1 MEAYAYL
8 MLVFIA
14 LELCCCIWL
23 FHSFAAKR
31 RRKNRLTAAADI
43 VAILAAEWVVCDMLF
58 YDNLALKA
66 VAVIGL
72 LSLFMYRWFQI
83 RYTKAAVLV
92 MLFYSLMLVADYM
105 ALVVVGTVFPGKMWD
120 LSNFFI
126 IYGLRI
132 ASLALEFGMVFA
144 VKKMLGSKTTDLF
157 TVREWYALAAVSLIT
172 IFSVISITMETDW
185 TKYTSQP
192 IAVDFFHIHIIG
204 GILCI
209 NFIGFYLIH
218 SITERELKLREYAV
232 FREKVNNETAMY
244 RSISEN
250 LEKQRK
256 RTHEYKNQLAAI
268 SALAAQGA
276 WQELRDYIEQIETT
290 LQHRMDAVDTN
301 HVIVNAI
308 LNTKYREAVNK
319 GIVFVLKVNDLS
331 ALKIKDE
338 DIVVILSNLLNNALE
353 ACEQCETKQIK
364 LKFVLENGQA
374 VISVKNSMAAE
385 PLVENGK
392 ILSSKT
398 KDAAEHGMGIQ
409 NVAETVEKYGGRYMV
424 DYGEG
429 EFQFSIL
436 IPNNQAKEDKKWQL

>member
-1 MEAYAYL
+1 MMEGYAYL
-8 MLVFIA
+8 MLVFNA

-23 FHSFAAKR
+23 FCSFAAKR
-31 RRKNRLTAAADI
+31 RRKNRLTAAVYIIAL
-43 VAILAAEWVVCDMLF
+43 LAAEWVVCDMLF
-58 YDNLALKA
+58 YDNLVLKA
-66 VAVIGL
+66 IAVTGL
-72 LSLFMYRWFQI
+72 LSLFMYRWFQL
-83 RYTKAAVLV
+83 RYPKALVLA
-92 MLFYSLMLVADYM
+92 MLFYSVMLVADYM

-120 LSNFFI
+120 MSNFFI
-126 IYGLRI
+126 IYGLRT
-132 ASLALEFGMVFA
+132 ASAALEFGMVFG
-144 VKKMLGSKTTDLF
+144 VKKMLGNKTTALF

-172 IFSVISITMETDW
+172 ILSVISITVETDW

-232 FREKVNNETAMY
+232 FREKVRHETAMY
-244 RSISEN
+244 HSVSEN

-268 SALAAQGA
+268 SALAAQGDDR
-276 WQELRDYIEQIETT
+276 ELRAYIGKIEET

-308 LNTKYREAVNK
+308 LNTKYREAVDK

-331 ALKIKDE
+331 ALKMEEE
-338 DIVVILSNLLNNALE
+338 DIVIILSNLLNNALE
-353 ACEQCETKQIK
+353 ACERCEEKQIK

-374 VISVKNSMAAE
+374 VISVKNSMAAA
-385 PLVENGK
+385 PAVENGK
-392 ILSSKT
+392 VLTSKT
-398 KDAAEHGMGIQ
+398 KDAQEHGMGIQ
-409 NVAETVEKYGGRYMV
+409 NVVETVEKYGGRYML
-424 DYGEG
+424 DYGKG

-436 IPNNQAKEDKKWQL
+436 IPN

>member
-1 MEAYAYL
+1 MMEVYACL
-8 MLVFIA
+8 MFVFSV

-23 FHSFAAKR
+23 FQSFAMKR
-31 RRKNRLTAAADI
+31 KLKNRLISAVYVIA
-43 VAILAAEWVVCDMLF
+43 LLPAEWVVCDMLF

-66 VAVIGL
+66 IVVMGL

-83 RYTKAAVLV
+83 CYAKALVLC
-92 MLFYSLMLVADYM
+92 MLFYGLMLVADYM
-105 ALVVVGTVFPGKMWD
+105 TLVIVGTVFQGRMWD
-120 LSNFFI
+120 LSNFYI

-132 ASLALEFGMVFA
+132 TSEIFVFGMVFG
-144 VKKMLGSKTTDLF
+144 VKKLLGNKTTDIF
-157 TVREWYALAAVSLIT
+157 TVREWCAVAVVSLIT

-192 IAVDFFHIHIIG
+192 IVVDYFHINIIG

-209 NFIGFYLIH
+209 NFVGYYLIH
-218 SITERELKLREYAV
+218 SIAERELKLREYAV
-232 FREKVNNETAMY
+232 FREKVRNETAMY
-244 RSISEN
+244 HSISEN

-268 SALAAQGA
+268 SALAAEGA
-276 WQELRDYIEQIETT
+276 YQELRDYIEKIETT

-308 LNTKYREAVNK
+308 LNTKYREAVSK

-331 ALKIKDE
+331 GLKMEEE
-338 DIVVILSNLLNNALE
+338 DLVIILSNLLNNALE
-353 ACEQCETKQIK
+353 ACERCEEKRIK
-364 LKFVLENGQA
+364 LKFVLENGQV
-374 VISVKNSMAAE
+374 VISVKNSMAAM
-385 PLVENGK
+385 PVVESGK
-392 ILSSKT
+392 VLTSKT
-398 KDAAEHGMGIQ
+398 KDVQEHGMGIQ
-409 NVAETVEKYGGRYMV
+409 NVVETVEKYGGRYMV

-436 IPNNQAKEDKKWQL
+436 IPNEEKHI